1 MKAIAGEYINLRL
14 LCESDAEITLSW
26 RNSDRASLLNKGAQ
40 FIEQQV
46 QWILTRPQSEL
57 NYIIETKDKKPI
69 GMVSLIAIDKTN
81 RRAES
86 ARFLIGDRAA
96 AKGIPAAVEAM
107 KLLYELAFYELK
119 LLRVHGLVV
128 QSNQQ
133 MLIWQKYL
141 GMKQEGILRNHFVF
155 NGVVQDAICVGIL
168 AEEFEEVALPKMKLL
183 IKM

>member
-1 MKAIAGEYINLRL
+1 MKSIAGEYINLRL
-14 LCESDAEITLSW
+14 LCKNDAEITLRW
-26 RNSDRASLLNKGAQ
+26 RQSDRASLLNKGA
-40 FIEQQV
+40 ESLKQQA
-46 QWILTRPQSEL
+46 QWILARPESEL

-69 GMVSLIAIDKTN
+69 GMISLIAIDKVN

-86 ARFLIGDRAA
+86 ARFLIGNREV

-107 KLLYELAFYELK
+107 KLLYEIAFYELK

-128 QSNQQ
+128 QSNQP

-141 GMKQEGILRNHFVF
+141 GMKQEGILRSHFVF